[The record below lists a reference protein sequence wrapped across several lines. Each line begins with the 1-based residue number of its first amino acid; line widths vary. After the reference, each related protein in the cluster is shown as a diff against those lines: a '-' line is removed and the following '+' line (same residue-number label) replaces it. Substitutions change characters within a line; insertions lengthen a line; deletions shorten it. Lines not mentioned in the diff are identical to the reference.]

1 MKRKELY
8 RRFLRAKGR
17 YSLFY
22 IVNLT
27 TMKEKM
33 FNEAN
38 ARKIMMDWIE
48 KGDEVRFR
56 CAFSWD
62 IKRGDDFEL
71 WYRERAFDWN
81 PILHDFILAE
91 EKDYR
96 GE

>member
-1 MKRKELY
+1 MRRELY
-8 RRFLRAKGR
+8 KKFLRAKGR
-17 YSLFY
+17 YTFFY
-22 IVNLT
+22 TMNLIT
-27 TMKEKM
+27 GEQKM
-33 FNEAN
+33 CNEEG
-38 ARKIMMDWIE
+38 ARKTMMDWIE

-71 WYRERAFDWN
+71 WYRERAFDWDKGLDN
-81 PILHDFILAE
+81 FVLAE